1 MSDWVLTSCECCAPM
16 RKATPRRIMAA
27 NATGSANALAH
38 EADGPQLPQLLR
50 TRRERPRDRRADEE
64 RDELAPHTL
73 PLVSH
78 DQSLIG
84 KHPVTRCQHVLW
96 VELRLR
102 CLD

>member
-1 MSDWVLTSCECCAPM
+1 MVGSLAGCYARAARGHAAAATLT
-16 RKATPRRIMAA
+16 
-27 NATGSANALAH
+27 
-38 EADGPQLPQLLR
+38 
-50 TRRERPRDRRADEE
+50 
-64 RDELAPHTL
+64 PHTL

-102 CLD
+102 CLDDLPGRPVMPFPIVLRHRDRARRHAVAPHIARPFIERAIERG